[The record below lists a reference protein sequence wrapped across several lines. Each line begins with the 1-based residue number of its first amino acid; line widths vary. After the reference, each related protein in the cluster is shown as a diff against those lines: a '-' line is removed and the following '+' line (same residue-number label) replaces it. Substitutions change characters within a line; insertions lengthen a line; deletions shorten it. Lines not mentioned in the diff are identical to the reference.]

1 MRAAIEEA
9 NATPDADTI
18 NFNIGGT
25 GNLGNTSSGVLVSF
39 EGANNT
45 IGSNGAARNTIAFN
59 GQDGVEI
66 SGAGVTGNS
75 ILRNSIFSNA
85 GLGIDLG
92 ANGRTANDP
101 GDADTGPNN
110 LQNFPVLTSA
120 ETVGATTTIKGRLNS
135 TPPRSFWCASSPTL
149 RATRARS
156 SLDKGA

>member
-85 GLGIDLG
+85 GLVH
-92 ANGRTANDP
+92 
-101 GDADTGPNN
+101 
-110 LQNFPVLTSA
+110 LQDRFRVVSYSKVH
-120 ETVGATTTIKGRLNS
+120 ENS
-135 TPPRSFWCASSPTL
+135 SRVFGCPHNEHLSIPREVA
-149 RATRARS
+149 
-156 SLDKGA
+156 